1 MRWLM
6 CVLMATTLLVS
17 ACGNNLGMKKD
28 NPSIAVIDWQKAL
41 QAHPQYKKLQ
51 QAEQAVN
58 IATRLR
64 DEQLT
69 LGKKQLQ
76 LLDRMSNMKKTGKA
90 NYLQAEFTTRMA
102 EREKA
107 ENERLQKLAREAEKT
122 ADQELAENKEAVEEK
137 YRLPIVNLRIKLES
151 VKMTASA
158 RADVAKELNEVL
170 LSRENALAGIRQE
183 RDALVNAKMAP
194 EITAVHKALAKYAH
208 NMQAEL
214 MRKSMGISGSTEE
227 QMKQGPAE
235 LEKLIAS
242 MDKQI
247 VLKRQAHDK
256 LLDSMNSD
264 IASAL
269 KKVTLHKKYTLVLKN
284 VRANISAVDVTDD
297 VCTEIKNIAN

>member
-1 MRWLM
+1 M
-6 CVLMATTLLVS
+6 CVLLAMALLVS
-17 ACGNNLGMKKD
+17 ACGNNLGVKKD

-41 QAHPQYKKLQ
+41 QAHPQYKRLQ

-64 DEQLT
+64 DEQLA

-76 LLDRMSNMKKTGKA
+76 LLDRMSSLKEAGKD

-107 ENERLQKLAREAEKT
+107 ENDRLQKLAREARQT
-122 ADQELAENKEAVEEK
+122 ADEKLLQNKEAVEEK
-137 YRLPIVNLRIKLES
+137 YRLPIVNLRMKLES

-158 RADVAKELNEVL
+158 RADVVNELNEVL
-170 LSRENALAGIRQE
+170 LSRENALAGIRQDIE
-183 RDALVNAKMAP
+183 TMVNTKMAP
-194 EITAVHKALAKYAH
+194 EITAAHKAMAQYAQ
-208 NMQAEL
+208 NLQAEL
-214 MRKSMGISGSTEE
+214 MRKSMGIKGGNAE

-235 LEKLIAS
+235 LEKLIVS

-256 LLDSMNSD
+256 LLNSMNSD
-264 IASAL
+264 ITSAL